1 MRTRLADVL
10 LERKLRAHHGVDSLF
25 DFPLHAVG
33 DANVESSVLVAD
45 DTKTKIL
52 ECRSEAM
59 ELFYDQRCGLSPLRR
74 RTETRLAWRQG
85 ETCR

>member
-1 MRTRLADVL
+1 MCTRLADVL
-10 LERKLRAHHGVDSLF
+10 LMRKLRSHHGVDSLLY
-25 DFPLHAVG
+25 FPRHAVG
-33 DANVESSVLVAD
+33 DASVESSVLVAD

-59 ELFYDQRCGLSPLRR
+59 ELFYDQRCGLSLLRR
-74 RTETRLAWRQG
+74 RTETRLAWRQD